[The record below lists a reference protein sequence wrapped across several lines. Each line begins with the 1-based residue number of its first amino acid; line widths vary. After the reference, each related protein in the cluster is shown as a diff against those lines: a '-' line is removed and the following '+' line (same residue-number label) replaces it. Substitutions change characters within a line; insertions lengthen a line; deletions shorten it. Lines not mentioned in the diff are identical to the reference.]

1 MMKNVN
7 VILSEWE
14 WKCVLD
20 TLKCSS
26 ERADARIDY
35 CLSIIEEKIRSSVF
49 SVDLIGGDTYE
60 EE

>member
-7 VILSEWE
+7 VTLSEWE

-20 TLKCSS
+20 TLQNSS

-35 CLSIIEEKIRSSVF
+35 CLDIIEEKIRSRAF
-49 SVDLIGGDTYE
+49 SGGDTYE

>member
-1 MMKNVN
+1 MRQSVN

-20 TLKCSS
+20 TLQDSR

-35 CLSIIEEKIRSSVF
+35 CLSIIEEKIRNSVF
-49 SVDLIGGDTYE
+49 SGNTCE

>member
-7 VILSEWE
+7 VTLSEWE

-35 CLSIIEEKIRSSVF
+35 CLDIIEEKIRSSVF
-49 SVDLIGGDTYE
+49 SENSDDYGQ
-60 EE
+60 

>member
-1 MMKNVN
+1 MKNVN

-20 TLKCSS
+20 TLQCSS

-35 CLSIIEEKIRSSVF
+35 CPDIIEEKIRSSVF
-49 SVDLIGGDTYE
+49 SGGDTYE

>member
-1 MMKNVN
+1 MRQSVN
-7 VILSEWE
+7 VTLSEWE

-20 TLKCSS
+20 TLQCSS

-35 CLSIIEEKIRSSVF
+35 CLSIIEEKIRNSGF
-49 SVDLIGGDTYE
+49 SGGDYYE

>member
-1 MMKNVN
+1 MKSVN
-7 VILSEWE
+7 VTLSEWE

-20 TLKCSS
+20 TLQCSS

-35 CLSIIEEKIRSSVF
+35 CLSIIEEKIRNSAF
-49 SVDLIGGDTYE
+49 SGGDTHE

>member
-7 VILSEWE
+7 VTLSEWE

-20 TLKCSS
+20 TLQYSG

-35 CLSIIEEKIRSSVF
+35 CLDIIEEKIRNSVF
-49 SVDLIGGDTYE
+49 SEDGQ
-60 EE
+60 

>member
-7 VILSEWE
+7 VTLSEWE

-20 TLKCSS
+20 TLQYSS

-35 CLSIIEEKIRSSVF
+35 CLDIIEEKIRSSAF
-49 SVDLIGGDTYE
+49 SGNSDDDGQ
-60 EE
+60 